1 MDKTY
6 LDQMVEYPAKI
17 ISKIVSDAGC
27 ASLILNKSTSEITED
42 DVDLILDKYIFD
54 YQYVD
59 NTVQE
64 TGAFIWAEVEI
75 PSVENRTIK
84 DVRLYVTV
92 SCHKNYMK
100 LSSDVF
106 PGVMGN
112 RRDNLVRYIDRLLNN
127 APNFGIGTLALRS
140 VTTLTNN
147 NGFTAREL
155 TYDVPDFNLVD
166 IET

>member
-17 ISKIVSDAGC
+17 ISKIASDTQCLA
-27 ASLILNKSTSEITED
+27 LILNKAPSDITED
-42 DVDLILDKYIFD
+42 DSDLVFDKFIFD

-59 NTVQE
+59 NTAQE
-64 TGAFIWAEVEI
+64 TGAFIWAEIEI

-84 DVRLYVTV
+84 DVRLYITV

-100 LSSDVF
+100 LNSDIF

-127 APNFGIGTLALRS
+127 APNFGIGTLKLRS
-140 VTTLTNN
+140 VATLSNN

-155 TYDVPDFNLVD
+155 TYDVPDFNLV
-166 IET
+166 ELSE